1 MTDLAGLLEDAT
13 RRPLV
18 RLVVWGQVIAVAP
31 LRVRIA
37 GDTSDVVVERR
48 LSGVSVETG
57 QRVVLL
63 AVGSAWVLAGVVV

>member
-1 MTDLAGLLEDAT
+1 MTDLARLLEDAT
-13 RRPLV
+13 RRPHIRSV
-18 RLVVWGQVIAVAP
+18 TWGQVVAVAP

-48 LSGVSVETG
+48 LSGLSVEPG

-63 AVGSAWVLAGVVV
+63 AVGSAWVLAGVIV